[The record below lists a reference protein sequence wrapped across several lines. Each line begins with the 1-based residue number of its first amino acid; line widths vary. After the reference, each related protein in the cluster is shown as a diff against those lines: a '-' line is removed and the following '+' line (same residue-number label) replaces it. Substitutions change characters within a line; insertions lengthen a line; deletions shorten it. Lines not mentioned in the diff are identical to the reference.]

1 MNHSKRAFQ
10 RTVVFLD
17 KRHRSVP
24 NKTELGRLA
33 TAKRISDI
41 SFTKNDSSSQIGDLL
56 VRAFPPLTGK
66 DLSSLEIITS
76 YARGH
81 AMRTVATGLQSG
93 VQLMDHFGGS
103 RRKRSL
109 YFYQVKVCLHLK
121 CYLHQ
126 LHVNLTSAY
135 YLNCSLQ
142 MEHVLNKHSLIYNQ
156 FSMKLIFLL
165 DTLLTYLSKVT
176 FPAALQLLAQINRK
190 IINLQI
196 LSRTFRRNWSF
207 VISSP

>member
-66 DLSSLEIITS
+66 DLS
-76 YARGH
+76 R
-81 AMRTVATGLQSG
+81 
-93 VQLMDHFGGS
+93 
-103 RRKRSL
+103 
-109 YFYQVKVCLHLK
+109 
-121 CYLHQ
+121 
-126 LHVNLTSAY
+126 
-135 YLNCSLQ
+135 
-142 MEHVLNKHSLIYNQ
+142 
-156 FSMKLIFLL
+156 
-165 DTLLTYLSKVT
+165 
-176 FPAALQLLAQINRK
+176 
-190 IINLQI
+190 
-196 LSRTFRRNWSF
+196 
-207 VISSP
+207 